1 MRRDAST
8 DIFNLQYVGGGAGR
22 QGKHQKT
29 RLEVDCTIFC
39 ILKITSFHTS
49 HNNFKTSSLPS
60 KLQKKIRSCDRR
72 GCFNLK
78 ISPLNDFRVHG
89 IYFALVIEEVV
100 N

>member
-1 MRRDAST
+1 MSRDAST
-8 DIFNLQYVGGGAGR
+8 DIFNLQYVRGGGGGR
-22 QGKHQKT
+22 ANIKRQ
-29 RLEVDCTIFC
+29 DS
-39 ILKITSFHTS
+39 KITSFHTS

-78 ISPLNDFRVHG
+78 ISPLTDFRVHG